1 MIFVT
6 RREVFSSS
14 HRLHNS
20 ALSDEEN
27 LKLFGKCNS
36 PNGHG
41 HNYILE
47 VVVAGEIDP
56 KTGYVIDLKELK
68 TIIIDNVIKK
78 VDHKHLNYDVDFLQG
93 INPTTENVVVG
104 IWDQLYDKIPS
115 GTLYSIKLHET
126 ENNYI
131 EYKGNR

>member
-14 HRLHNS
+14 HRLHNRE
-20 ALSDEEN
+20 LTDEEN
-27 LKLFGKCNS
+27 YEIFGKCNS

-47 VVVAGEIDP
+47 VVVSGEIDP
-56 KTGYVIDLKELK
+56 KTGYVIDLKQLK
-68 TIIIDNVIKK
+68 TIILDNVIKK
-78 VDHKHLNYDVDFLQG
+78 VDHKHLNYDVDFLEG
-93 INPTTENVVVG
+93 INPTTENVAVG
-104 IWDQLYDKIPS
+104 IWDQIVDKLPS
-115 GTLYSIKLHET
+115 GKLYSVKLHET

-131 EYKGNR
+131 EYKGK

>member
-20 ALSDEEN
+20 ELTDEEN
-27 LKLFGKCNS
+27 YEIFGKCNN

-47 VVVAGEIDP
+47 VVVSGEIDP
-56 KTGYVIDLKELK
+56 RSGYVIDLKQLK
-68 TIIIDNVIKK
+68 TIILDNVIKK
-78 VDHKHLNYDVDFLQG
+78 VDHKHLNYDVDFLEG
-93 INPTTENVVVG
+93 INPTTENVAVG
-104 IWDQLYDKIPS
+104 IWEQIVDKLPS
-115 GTLYSIKLHET
+115 GKLYSVKLHET

-131 EYKGNR
+131 EYKGK